1 MAFELTIHTID
12 NRPGFMLVIASR
24 ATCSHLVYSHLG
36 LLRVVH
42 FTIVLFPLYIVCF
55 TARFWKP
62 GLKIF
67 RLLPYFPAA
76 RQGA

>member
-24 ATCSHLVYSHLG
+24 ATCSHLVYFHLG

-42 FTIVLFPLYIVCF
+42 FYYSTLSSLHCLLYSPFLESWPSNFQATALFSSC
-55 TARFWKP
+55 
-62 GLKIF
+62 
-67 RLLPYFPAA
+67 
-76 RQGA
+76 